1 MLVSRTALTVAVSG
15 AVSGLNGVFQCFDRW
30 GGEVV
35 HPHGQ
40 FSDRIN
46 IRFLDSYGCVYK
58 GGAGRFPPAL

>member
-30 GGEVV
+30 GGWVGQ
-35 HPHGQ
+35 PHGQ
-40 FSDRIN
+40 FSDRMN
-46 IRFLDSYGCVYK
+46 IRYLGSCGCVYK